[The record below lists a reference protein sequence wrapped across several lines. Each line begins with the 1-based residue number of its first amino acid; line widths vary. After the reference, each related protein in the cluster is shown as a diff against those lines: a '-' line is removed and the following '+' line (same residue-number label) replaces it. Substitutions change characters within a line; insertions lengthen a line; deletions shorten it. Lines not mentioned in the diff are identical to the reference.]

1 MKNKNI
7 ILEAVQQ
14 LLSDENMSSQEEICH
29 ALAESGFSVSQSKVS
44 RLLRQCG
51 AVKVQKEGH
60 LVYGLPKELSP
71 PTSDSSLTNL
81 IFSIEHNEVMV
92 VLHTSPGAA
101 QLVARML
108 DFHPKQSEI
117 LGTIAG
123 DDSIFVSPRSIKN
136 IEKLY
141 LEIRQLLGFT
151 EKS

>member
-7 ILEAVQQ
+7 LLEAVQQ
-14 LLSDENMSSQEEICH
+14 LLAEESMSSQEEICH
-29 ALAESGFSVSQSKVS
+29 ALGKLGFTVSQSKVS

-60 LVYGLPKELSP
+60 LVYGLPKEISP
-71 PTSDSSLTNL
+71 PPSDSALTNL
-81 IFSIEHNEVMV
+81 VTSIEHNEMLV

-123 DDSIFVSPRSIKN
+123 DDSIFVAPRSVKN

-141 LEIRQLLGFT
+141 AEIRKLLGFT
-151 EKS
+151 ETL